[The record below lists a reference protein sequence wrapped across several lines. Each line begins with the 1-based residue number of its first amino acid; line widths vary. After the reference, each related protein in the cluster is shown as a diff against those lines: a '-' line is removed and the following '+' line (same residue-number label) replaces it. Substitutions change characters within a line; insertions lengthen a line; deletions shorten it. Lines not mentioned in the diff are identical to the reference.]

1 MKALIFILNDADL
14 LQPLLDELKEAGV
27 RGCTIFDTSGMGREL
42 AYKTPDAFSMI
53 FGAGRKTPQ
62 QTSSKTLMMV
72 VQEDRVPG
80 IIAAIE
86 NVVGSLDEPGTG
98 IAFTY
103 SLDMVKGLKL

>member
-14 LQPLLDELKEAGV
+14 LQPLLDELKNAGV

-53 FGAGRKTPQ
+53 FGAGKKSMQ
-62 QTSSKTLMMV
+62 QSSSKTLMMV
-72 VQEDRVPG
+72 VSEEKIPSILD
-80 IIAAIE
+80 AIE
-86 NVVGSLDEPGTG
+86 RIVGSLDEPGSG